1 MMRNLK
7 ASEIIEAMEIFSEK
21 CKKLDN
27 MRDELLNMF
36 ASLLQRIKE
45 EENTQNIEKKDVLCR
60 REDAPSMS
68 NPADICRECELASRN
83 RELERRLSEM
93 AIDRFIADFL
103 KTLEVAAL
111 TEENRVL
118 KLRVEE
124 E

>member
-1 MMRNLK
+1 MGRNQ
-7 ASEIIEAMEIFSEK
+7 
-21 CKKLDN
+21 
-27 MRDELLNMF
+27 
-36 ASLLQRIKE
+36 SLLAQIITFSYIVKTVLSIQKSRIIQPKQSPHG
-45 EENTQNIEKKDVLCR
+45 TGGH
-60 REDAPSMS
+60 PM

-93 AIDRFIADFL
+93 VI
-103 KTLEVAAL
+103 EVVAL